1 MTQERYM
8 YKRLTFAYWTGL
20 AALVLLAVSCSKNL
34 PKERE
39 NVGDN
44 SRFTTTVFQPV
55 LGRTTFFQDNF
66 FKGTTTF
73 PATFKIVN
81 PRRWNGLPAPELTDI
96 FPVKVWKAAYDG
108 NEKSVAEIEA
118 KREIQYR
125 PLFDIGEHSGT
136 VTMWSESRAALIKP
150 QPDSGYRFDVELSNS
165 GGRKYFRDLK
175 LQPFYERPF
184 EPSNRDA
191 ITGQPVS
198 NGVFPSGIRIK
209 GTTKGRYLGPFDIQ
223 VYIRKVDRPGLS
235 GNTLTF
241 RFLDTLFNPI
251 DPARF
256 ATTDWAHLV
265 HGFNMRKTATEV
277 TYDVA
282 YPLPAITLPTRYTNT
297 NGDRASVWF
306 TFDRLGFGGFAD
318 NGLLALDFAIYE
330 PGNWEIVFA
339 FITDNPKFDND

>member
-1 MTQERYM
+1 M
-8 YKRLTFAYWTGL
+8 YKNGTFAYLTGL
-20 AALVLLAVSCSKNL
+20 AALLLFAVSCSKYL
-34 PKERE
+34 PEERE

-44 SRFTTTVFQPV
+44 SRITTTVFQPV

-66 FKGTTTF
+66 FKGATTF

-81 PRRWNGLPAPELTDI
+81 ARRWNGTAAPELTDI

-108 NEKSVAEIEA
+108 KEKSVAEIEA

-136 VTMWSESRAALIKP
+136 FTMWSESRAALIRP

-165 GGRKYFRDLK
+165 GGKRYFRDLK

-184 EPSNRDA
+184 EPSNYDA

-198 NGVFPSGIRIK
+198 NGVYPSFFSIK
-209 GTTKGRYLGPFDIQ
+209 GVSKDRYLSPSDIQ
-223 VYIRKVDRPGLS
+223 VYIRKVDRSGLS

-256 ATTDWAHLV
+256 ATTDWEHLV

-282 YPLPAITLPTRYTNT
+282 YPLPAISLPTRYTNPG
-297 NGDRASVWF
+297 GDRARVQFSYN
-306 TFDRLGFGGFAD
+306 RLGFGGFAD
-318 NGLLALDFAIYE
+318 NGLLGLDFAIYE

-339 FITDNPKFDND
+339 FVGDNPKFDND